1 MNKDLTIQRRIG
13 YFFLFLGW
21 QMLIFMF
28 VGNAKDEL
36 WIQLINYLFA
46 YTIAYYGAI
55 KCLSL
60 DETSLT
66 KDKHLLFKTLGLR
79 FLSLFG
85 AIIGYRLI
93 LFALGIQ
100 QTVSDNQASL
110 NSLLDSPLRFVFLLV
125 MGIAIAPFIEEFC
138 FRYLMLYKVKHQ
150 KVMMLISALLF
161 ALVHMIGQS
170 FNLYWVTDYIQYF
183 IIGIFFVYN
192 FVKSQSYKQSVLL
205 HSLWNFVS
213 VMLMVISTLI
223 K

>member
-1 MNKDLTIQRRIG
+1 MNKDLKIKRRIG

-28 VGNAKDEL
+28 VGKAKDAL
-36 WIQLINYLFA
+36 WLQIINYLFA
-46 YTIAYYGAI
+46 YTIAYYGVI

-66 KDKHLLFKTLGLR
+66 KDKHLLFKTVGLR
-79 FLSLFG
+79 FISLFG
-85 AIIGYRLI
+85 AMIGYRLF
-93 LFALGIQ
+93 LFALGVQ
-100 QTVSDNQASL
+100 QSVSDNQASL

-125 MGIAIAPFIEEFC
+125 MAIAIAPFIEEFC

-150 KVMMLISALLF
+150 KLMMIISALLF
-161 ALVHMIGQS
+161 AFAHMIRQS
-170 FNLYWVTDYIQYF
+170 LNLYWFTDYIQYF
-183 IIGIFFVYN
+183 IIGIFFAYN

-205 HSLWNFVS
+205 HSLWNVVS
-213 VMLMVISTLI
+213 VIVMVISI